1 LKAHVIT
8 WIASVLATCILGAAW
23 IHTHPATR
31 LARVDVGSLFEE
43 QKKSLAARI
52 KPGMSEVE
60 QKALYQSAAD
70 YARRVDGALAVVAR
84 ECGCAL
90 MNSAAI
96 LRLPDGKDT
105 GIPDLTDRARQ
116 LLAGGK

>member
-1 LKAHVIT
+1 MKAHVIT
-8 WIASVLATCILGAAW
+8 WVASVLATSILGAAW
-23 IHTHPATR
+23 LHTHPGTR
-31 LARVDVGSLFEE
+31 LARVDVGCLFDE

-70 YARRVDGALAVVAR
+70 YARRVDGALVAVAS

-96 LRLPDGKDT
+96 LRLPEGKDT

>member
-1 LKAHVIT
+1 MKAHVIT
-8 WIASVLATCILGAAW
+8 WAVSVLAAGILGAAW

-31 LARVDVGSLFEE
+31 MARVDVGSLFDE
-43 QKKSLAARI
+43 QKKSLGARI
-52 KPGMSEVE
+52 KPGMSEAE
-60 QKALYQSAAD
+60 QKVLYQSATD
-70 YARRVDGALAVVAR
+70 YARRVDGALAAVAR

-90 MNSAAI
+90 MNSAAL
-96 LRLPDGKDT
+96 LRLPEGKDS